1 MKNLII
7 IIGTV
12 LLGVIIVNTLI
23 LGEGNSL
30 KSAAEDVME
39 RNRGNKLFSGLLRC
53 CRGLN
58 MKNLIIIMGTIV
70 LGVFIFN
77 MMVGDG
83 ENSLK
88 NISRDVMMKT
98 VENYRWEM

>member
-7 IIGTV
+7 IIGTF

-39 RNRGNKLFSGLLRC
+39 RGTGVISSSLDFSGVA
-53 CRGLN
+53 G
-58 MKNLIIIMGTIV
+58 G
-70 LGVFIFN
+70 
-77 MMVGDG
+77 
-83 ENSLK
+83 
-88 NISRDVMMKT
+88 
-98 VENYRWEM
+98 

>member
-39 RNRGNKLFSGLLRC
+39 RGTGVISSSLDFSGVAGGR
-53 CRGLN
+53 
-58 MKNLIIIMGTIV
+58 I
-70 LGVFIFN
+70 
-77 MMVGDG
+77 
-83 ENSLK
+83 
-88 NISRDVMMKT
+88 
-98 VENYRWEM
+98 

>member
-39 RNRGNKLFSGLLRC
+39 RGTGVISSSLDFSGVAG
-53 CRGLN
+53 GL
-58 MKNLIIIMGTIV
+58 I
-70 LGVFIFN
+70 
-77 MMVGDG
+77 
-83 ENSLK
+83 
-88 NISRDVMMKT
+88 
-98 VENYRWEM
+98 

>member
-1 MKNLII
+1 MRQMPLKMKNLII

-39 RNRGNKLFSGLLRC
+39 RGTGVISSSLDFSGVA
-53 CRGLN
+53 G
-58 MKNLIIIMGTIV
+58 G
-70 LGVFIFN
+70 
-77 MMVGDG
+77 
-83 ENSLK
+83 
-88 NISRDVMMKT
+88 
-98 VENYRWEM
+98 

>member
-1 MKNLII
+1 
-7 IIGTV
+7 
-12 LLGVIIVNTLI
+12 
-23 LGEGNSL
+23 
-30 KSAAEDVME
+30 
-39 RNRGNKLFSGLLRC
+39 
-53 CRGLN
+53 

-70 LGVFIFN
+70 LGVFILN

>member
-1 MKNLII
+1 
-7 IIGTV
+7 
-12 LLGVIIVNTLI
+12 
-23 LGEGNSL
+23 
-30 KSAAEDVME
+30 
-39 RNRGNKLFSGLLRC
+39 
-53 CRGLN
+53 

>member
-30 KSAAEDVME
+30 KSAAEDVMV
-39 RNRGNKLFSGLLRC
+39 RGTGVISSSLDFSGVA
-53 CRGLN
+53 G
-58 MKNLIIIMGTIV
+58 G
-70 LGVFIFN
+70 
-77 MMVGDG
+77 
-83 ENSLK
+83 
-88 NISRDVMMKT
+88 
-98 VENYRWEM
+98 

>member
-30 KSAAEDVME
+30 KSAAEDVM
-39 RNRGNKLFSGLLRC
+39 
-53 CRGLN
+53 
-58 MKNLIIIMGTIV
+58 
-70 LGVFIFN
+70 
-77 MMVGDG
+77 
-83 ENSLK
+83 
-88 NISRDVMMKT
+88 
-98 VENYRWEM
+98 